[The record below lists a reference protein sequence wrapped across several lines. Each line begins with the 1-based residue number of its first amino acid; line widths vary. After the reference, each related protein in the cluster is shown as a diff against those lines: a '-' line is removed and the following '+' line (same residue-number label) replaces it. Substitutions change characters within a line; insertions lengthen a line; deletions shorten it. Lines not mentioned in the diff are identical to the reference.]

1 MRFVSSLLYTVGNF
15 AAPPTSRKTWAR
27 KKKLNSVIR
36 VEDVVELTSLTSE
49 DVVHLNG
56 KWAEVQEG
64 KGADGRYRV
73 WLRYRDGPGSH
84 RQGDGSYRRIKEC
97 NVRKIPER
105 DVG

>member
-1 MRFVSSLLYTVGNF
+1 M
-15 AAPPTSRKTWAR
+15 
-27 KKKLNSVIR
+27 NSVIR
-36 VEDVVELTSLTSE
+36 VKDVVEITGLTSE
-49 DVVHLNG
+49 AGAQLNG
-56 KWAEVQEG
+56 KWAQVEEG

-73 WLRYRDGPGSH
+73 WLHYRDGPGSH